1 MSEQHRYDSRDE
13 LDAALTETITTQL
26 TRGIAS
32 RGSASLVVSGGRSP
46 KNLFKTLSST
56 ELDWEKV
63 TVLLADERWV
73 CLLYTSP
80 SPRDRG

>member
-32 RGSASLVVSGGRSP
+32 RVLSLIHI
-46 KNLFKTLSST
+46 
-56 ELDWEKV
+56 
-63 TVLLADERWV
+63 
-73 CLLYTSP
+73 
-80 SPRDRG
+80 